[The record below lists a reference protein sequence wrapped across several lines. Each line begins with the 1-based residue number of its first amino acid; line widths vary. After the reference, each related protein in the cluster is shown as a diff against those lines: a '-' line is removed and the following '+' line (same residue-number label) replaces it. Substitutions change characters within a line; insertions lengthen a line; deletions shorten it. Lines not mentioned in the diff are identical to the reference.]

1 MTQSIESVREALAGR
16 NSVIETPFGP
26 RSLVYADYVASGRP
40 LATIDAAVDALCD
53 DYANPHTEDSALA
66 RSTRTAMRQ
75 AEASIRKA
83 VNAAAEDVLVPC
95 GAGATAA
102 IHHLQ
107 QILGIACPPA
117 TRAFLDEAVRAALGA
132 DSARVEAEIAR
143 RRPVVFVGPYEHHSN
158 ELSWRESLAE
168 VVRIG
173 LDASG
178 GIDLDELETR
188 LADPAYAGRRKIGAF
203 SAASN
208 VTGLKTG
215 VAALARLLHAH
226 GAILCLDAAASAPY
240 ARIDM
245 HPVNDPEAR
254 IDAVYFS
261 PHKFLGGPGAC
272 GILVFDAALYRGD
285 LAPTVSGGG
294 TVRYVTATGH
304 DFIEAAEPRER
315 AGTPGVPQLVRA
327 GHAMALLDA
336 VGYETIEAREHTH
349 LERAFARWQD
359 DERIEIL
366 GPPEPER
373 RLAIV
378 SFNLKDA
385 HGRRVPPRLVATLLS
400 DLFGIQA
407 RSGCACA
414 GPYGHDLLGLGE
426 QESEAA
432 RQAVLAGDA
441 GARPGWCRVSLHW
454 VLDEDELDYLI
465 EAICFLALHA
475 PDFAELYSEDR
486 ASGAWRLHSE
496 PEPALMPDAAGPAA
510 LRQAA
515 FTTARAMLD
524 RLRNAA

>member
-1 MTQSIESVREALAGR
+1 MTRSIESVRAALAGR
-16 NSVIETPFGP
+16 HGVLDTPFGP
-26 RSLVYADYVASGRP
+26 RPLVYADYVASGRP
-40 LATIDAAVDALCD
+40 LATIDAAIEAVCA

-66 RSTRTAMRQ
+66 RRTRAAMRQ
-75 AEASIRKA
+75 AETAIRKG
-83 VNAAAEDVLVPC
+83 VNAAPGDVLVPC

-117 TRAFLDEAVRAALGA
+117 TRAFLGEAVRAALGA
-132 DSARVEAEIAR
+132 DAGRVEAEIAR
-143 RRPVVFVGPYEHHSN
+143 RRPVVFLGPYEHHSN

-168 VVRIG
+168 IVRIG
-173 LDASG
+173 LDETG
-178 GIDLDELETR
+178 GIDFAELETR
-188 LADPAYAGRRKIGAF
+188 LADPAFAGRARIGAF

-208 VTGLKTG
+208 VTGLKTD
-215 VAALARLLHAH
+215 VARLARLLHAH

-240 ARIDM
+240 TRIDM
-245 HPVNDPEAR
+245 HPDDPEAR

-272 GILVFDAALYRGD
+272 GILVFDSALYRAD

-294 TVRYVTATGH
+294 TVRYVTAAQH
-304 DFIEAAEPRER
+304 DFIQAIEPRER

-336 VGYETIEAREHTH
+336 VGYEAIEAREQAC
-349 LERAFARWQD
+349 LERAFARWRD
-359 DERIEIL
+359 DERIEVL

-378 SFNLKDA
+378 SFNLKTAD
-385 HGRRVPPRLVATLLS
+385 GTRVPPRLVATLLS

-414 GPYGHDLLGLGE
+414 GPYGHDLLGFSEE
-426 QESEAA
+426 QTEAA

-441 GARPGWCRVSLHW
+441 GARPGWCRISLHW
-454 VLDEDELDYLI
+454 SLDDEEIDYLI
-465 EAICFLALHA
+465 ETIAVLARHA
-475 PDFAELYSEDR
+475 PALAGLYAEDR
-486 ASGAWRLHSE
+486 TSGAWRLRAAQT
-496 PEPALMPDAAGPAA
+496 PPPAPHETAPQA
-510 LRQAA
+510 LRKMALDQARA
-515 FTTARAMLD
+515 LVERLGTAR
-524 RLRNAA
+524 